1 MGFRRDPA
9 LCCGG
14 NIPVASHPLKVN
26 GRSPPDF
33 PVLEPQPGS
42 AERLQGSRHEAASTG
57 ARFLTVPAPRR
68 VRGAGTGACAPPG
81 RLHCARA
88 PTPRGARLRRARRGG
103 GRREGPDEGWERRG
117 GRPRGRLPETGT
129 RVEKRG
135 LPPRP
140 CVPVGRPERTG
151 GGRWGGSARGP
162 RAGRAGARGPEV
174 RLAVRAGRRG
184 GAGSPSPGSPAV
196 GASVAGSWRPP
207 WGGGGVGAA
216 HGPGRGCL
224 VSVSLRLFNFR
235 MRYRQ
240 VCGTGRTLLRR
251 PNLDRPGALG
261 RASRAQ

>member
-26 GRSPPDF
+26 ARSPPDF

-129 RVEKRG
+129 RVEKRASWPS
-135 LPPRP
+135 LRAPAFP
-140 CVPVGRPERTG
+140 
-151 GGRWGGSARGP
+151 SAARRGP
-162 RAGRAGARGPEV
+162 EEAGGAGARGGPGPG
-174 RLAVRAGRRG
+174 GRGRG
-184 GAGSPSPGSPAV
+184 GLRSGWRFGEGGAEALGAPLPGRLQWAPVSPAPGGLP
-196 GASVAGSWRPP
+196 GAGAGLGRP
-207 WGGGGVGAA
+207 
-216 HGPGRGCL
+216 
-224 VSVSLRLFNFR
+224 
-235 MRYRQ
+235 
-240 VCGTGRTLLRR
+240 TGRDVGVWFPFLSACLTS
-251 PNLDRPGALG
+251 G
-261 RASRAQ
+261 